1 MLRCLQRLPAM
12 TSTAIRNP
20 RPDKRWTYAEYCR
33 IPADGKRHEILG
45 GRHFVNPAPDL
56 YHQTVAARLL
66 YELMRRIE
74 KHGRGRVLAAPIDVH
89 IAPGSIVQ
97 PDLVVVATR
106 HASILGP
113 KKLRGAPDLLVEV
126 LSPSTQQ
133 HDRER
138 KRALY
143 ERAGVREFWLVD
155 PKARSIEQLVLRRG
169 RYGPAIPATTTIT
182 LRAFRGI
189 SIDLGEVW

>member
-1 MLRCLQRLPAM
+1 M
-12 TSTAIRNP
+12 TSTAIRTR
-20 RPDKRWTYAEYCR
+20 RPAKRWTYADYCR

-74 KHGRGRVLAAPIDVH
+74 KRGRGRVLTAPIDVH
-89 IAPGSIVQ
+89 IEPGSIVQ

-113 KKLRGAPDLLVEV
+113 EKLRGAPDLLVEI

-155 PKARSIEQLVLRRG
+155 PKARTIAQLVLRSG
-169 RYGPAIPATTTIT
+169 RYGPAMLATEKIT
-182 LRAFRGI
+182 LRTFRGI
-189 SIDLGEVW
+189 SIDLAQVW